1 MNEVSH
7 PSRQVIAASPVSVL
21 DFTPALEPVIE
32 WVVATCEDR
41 AAPDLDTDTPVDWE
55 AAAGVPLGELDW
67 DIEPVRVVVAPA
79 WDAISEF
86 ETLREDESDLEAAT
100 TPETVDDTVLDCELD
115 EATTAFDLDPEE
127 VALPTTEEAATTCE
141 EAATTCE
148 EAALVIESVLERVLE
163 KEIVGGLDF
172 VMEGLGRVPDSVS
185 ELETLRVITI
195 VPVMKLWTLQW

>member
-32 WVVATCEDR
+32 GVVATCEDR

-55 AAAGVPLGELDW
+55 APAGVPLGELDW
-67 DIEPVRVVVAPA
+67 DIEPVRVGVAPA
-79 WDAISEF
+79 WDAITDF
-86 ETLREDESDLEAAT
+86 ETVREDEGDLEAAA
-100 TPETVDDTVLDCELD
+100 TPETVDDTVLDSELD

-127 VALPTTEEAATTCE
+127 VTTEEAATTCE

-148 EAALVIESVLERVLE
+148 EAAAFVIESVLERVLE
-163 KEIVGGLDF
+163 REIVGGLDF